1 MTRFSF
7 PVARVANTTAASLA
21 GVAIAAMLTASPAS
35 AHQPGAVNCH
45 AADTR
50 TEHAICASKRL
61 RRVDDR
67 MNQMFSNARAAAYD
81 RYDIRLLHDAQDD
94 FVAKRARCGA
104 FKFCIWWRTKQR
116 IAGLK
121 RFARQR

>member
-1 MTRFSF
+1 MTRVSF
-7 PVARVANTTAASLA
+7 LRARAANLTAATFAS
-21 GVAIAAMLTASPAS
+21 VAIAAFLVASPAA
-35 AHQPGAVNCH
+35 AHQPGAVHCH
-45 AADTR
+45 AADSR

-61 RRVDDR
+61 RKIETR
-67 MNQMFSNARAAAYD
+67 MSQHFTEARSAAYD
-81 RYDIRLLHDAQDD
+81 RYDIRLLHDTQDA